1 MNTHAELESCVGEAE
16 LDRLICRL
24 AAHGSYGASAAA
36 RARDQGDADEGA
48 DGDDR

>member
-1 MNTHAELESCVGEAE
+1 MNTHSKLESCDRETE

-24 AAHGSYGASAAA
+24 VAHGSYGASAAA
-36 RARDQGDADEGA
+36 HANGDRDAD

>member
-1 MNTHAELESCVGEAE
+1 MNSPTKLECCDREAE

-24 AAHGSYGASAAA
+24 VAHGSYGASAAVHA
-36 RARDQGDADEGA
+36 GDDRDAD